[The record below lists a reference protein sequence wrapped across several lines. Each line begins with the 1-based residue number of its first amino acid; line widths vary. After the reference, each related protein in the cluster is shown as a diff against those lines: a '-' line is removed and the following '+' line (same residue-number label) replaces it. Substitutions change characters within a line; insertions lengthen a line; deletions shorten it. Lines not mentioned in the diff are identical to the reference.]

1 MEVRFVGFQRCS
13 HCHQIVALLQPCD
26 AGGGPL
32 GEAIALG
39 VRVEGVVSALLE
51 DSDGGLPSLVTYF
64 LDRCHERGEVPL
76 RIGFERE
83 APGVVVA
90 LLYLQGPDGV
100 NAVRCTPGEGVLV
113 AAALRLRCVIADDD
127 LVKNGAPDAFH
138 EIRVG
143 SLGNASLLQ

>member
-13 HCHQIVALLQPCD
+13 RCYQIVAVLQPCA

-39 VRVEGVVSALLE
+39 VRVEAVVSALLE
-51 DSDGGLPSLVTYF
+51 NSDGGLPSLVDYF

-100 NAVRCTPGEGVLV
+100 TAVRCTPGEGVLV
-113 AAALRLRCVIADDD
+113 AAGLRLSCVINDDD
-127 LVKNGAPDAFH
+127 LKNSAPDEFH
-138 EIRVG
+138 QIRVG
-143 SLGNASLLQ
+143 SLGDDRLLH

>member
-1 MEVRFVGFQRCS
+1 MEVRFVRFQRCS
-13 HCHQIVALLQPCD
+13 HCHQIVALLQPCA

-39 VRVEGVVSALLE
+39 VRVEAVVSALLE
-51 DSDGGLPSLVTYF
+51 DSDGGLPSLVDYF

-76 RIGFERE
+76 RISFERE

-100 NAVRCTPGEGVLV
+100 TAVRCTPGEGVLV
-113 AAALRLRCVIADDD
+113 AAALRLPCVIADDD
-127 LVKNGAPDAFH
+127 LIKNGAPDAFH

-143 SLGNASLLQ
+143 SLRDAPLLQ

>member
-13 HCHQIVALLQPCD
+13 DCHQVVALLQPCA

-39 VRVEGVVSALLE
+39 VRVEAVVGALLE
-51 DSDGGLPSLVTYF
+51 NSDGGLPSLVDYF

-76 RIGFERE
+76 QIGFARE

-90 LLYLQGPDGV
+90 MLYLQGPDGV
-100 NAVRCTPGEGVLV
+100 TAVRCTPGEGVLI
-113 AAALRLRCVIADDD
+113 AAVLGLPCVIDEDD
-127 LVKNGAPDAFH
+127 LQNSAPDAFH
-138 EIRVG
+138 KIRVG
-143 SLGNASLLQ
+143 SLGDDPLLH